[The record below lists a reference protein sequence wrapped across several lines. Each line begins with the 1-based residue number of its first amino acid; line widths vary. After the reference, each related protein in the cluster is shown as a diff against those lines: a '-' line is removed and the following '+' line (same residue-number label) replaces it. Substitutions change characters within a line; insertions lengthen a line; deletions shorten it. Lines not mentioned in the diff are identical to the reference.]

1 MEVQIDKEE
10 ATLAAFI
17 LYVAACMWFT
27 TILTAFLI
35 LPLALF
41 AWAWIFQSRPPYAVC
56 MISKD
61 KEKCLSV
68 MEDVA
73 ESLGV
78 DTVIIYEA
86 KGEDEYEHIGTLEL
100 QPEVEMDLDDD
111 EED

>member
-1 MEVQIDKEE
+1 
-10 ATLAAFI
+10 
-17 LYVAACMWFT
+17 
-27 TILTAFLI
+27 
-35 LPLALF
+35 
-41 AWAWIFQSRPPYAVC
+41 

-61 KEKCLSV
+61 KENCLSV